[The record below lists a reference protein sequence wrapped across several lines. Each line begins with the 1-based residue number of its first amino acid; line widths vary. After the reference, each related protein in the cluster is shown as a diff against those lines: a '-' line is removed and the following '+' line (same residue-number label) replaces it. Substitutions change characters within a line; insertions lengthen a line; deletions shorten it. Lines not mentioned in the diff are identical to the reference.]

1 MNDLIIVLLLVAFN
15 GFFVAAEFALV
26 KIRMA
31 EIEVMVQDGSR
42 IAQTVRNILQNL
54 DTYLSSCQ
62 LGVTLGSLGLGWFS
76 ERTVAALLEPLVL
89 SLGFSAATAHLIAI
103 PLALVVM
110 TFLLITAGELV
121 PKFVALQKYR
131 QVALVIGIPLVLFYR
146 VFRPFIWLLNV
157 SANLMLRCLGIRVI
171 DAHGESFTESELRI
185 ALVSMVAGGHVS
197 RRERRIMENVLDLE
211 EKVARRYMLPRNQIV
226 FVNQNDPTEEKLRVV
241 AESGHT
247 RFPLCDEDLDQII
260 GIIHVKDLMKGLYD
274 EDQFASL
281 ESIAREPLFLPE
293 TIRLDALLLEFQRR
307 NSVLAV
313 LVDEFGTVSGMIT
326 LENVLE
332 ELVGPIQ
339 DEFDSEAPLIV
350 RTGPHRFEVDAS
362 CPVDQVVRACGLEL
376 PDELTSDTTGGVM
389 TELLGHIPRQGEQV
403 RAGTHLM
410 TALRVEPTRVQRLR
424 IDRMAGMTD
433 AAETD
438 AGTGN
443 G

>member
-1 MNDLIIVLLLVAFN
+1 MTDLIIVLLLVAFN

-26 KIRMA
+26 KIRLSD
-31 EIEVMVQDGSR
+31 IEVLAQEGSR
-42 IAQTVRNILQNL
+42 TAQVVRNILHSL

-89 SLGFSAATAHLIAI
+89 SLGFSAETSHLIAMPVAFVI
-103 PLALVVM
+103 M

-131 QVALVIGIPLVLFYR
+131 QVAMAIGIPLVVFYR

-157 SANLMLRCLGIRVI
+157 SANLMLRCIGIRVSNE
-171 DAHGESFTESELRI
+171 HGGSITEPELRMT
-185 ALVSMVAGGHVS
+185 LVTMVAGGHVT

-226 FVNQNDPTEEKLRVV
+226 YLNQNDAKETKLRVI

-247 RFPLCDEDLDQII
+247 RFPLCNEDLDQIV
-260 GIIHVKDLMKGLYD
+260 GIVHVKDLFRHLFD
-274 EDQFASL
+274 ERGSSSL
-281 ESIAREPLFLPE
+281 EEIARDPLFLPE

-307 NSVLAV
+307 NTVLAV

-350 RTGPHRFEVDAS
+350 RTGPHRFEVEAS
-362 CPVDQVVRACGLEL
+362 CPVDQVIRACGLQL

-389 TELLGHIPRQGEQV
+389 IELLGHIPRQGEQV
-403 RAGTHLM
+403 RAGAHLM
-410 TALRVEPTRVQRLR
+410 TALRVLPTRVQRLR
-424 IDRMAGMTD
+424 IDRMAGSD
-433 AAETD
+433 DDE
-438 AGTGN
+438 AGDG
-443 G
+443 

>member
-1 MNDLIIVLLLVAFN
+1 MTDLIIVLLLVAFN

-26 KIRMA
+26 KIRLS
-31 EIEVMVQDGSR
+31 EIEVLAKDGSKT
-42 IAQTVRNILQNL
+42 AQIVRNILHSL

-89 SLGFSAATAHLIAI
+89 SLGFSAETSHLIAI
-103 PLALVVM
+103 PVAFAIM

-131 QVALVIGIPLVLFYR
+131 QVALAIGIPLVVFYK

-157 SANLMLRCLGIRVI
+157 SANLMLRCLGIRI
-171 DAHGESFTESELRI
+171 SNEQLGSITEPELRMT
-185 ALVSMVAGGHVS
+185 LVTMVAGGHVS

-226 FVNQNDPTEEKLRVV
+226 YLNQHDDRETKLRVV

-247 RFPLCDEDLDQII
+247 RFPLCNEDLDQVV
-260 GIIHVKDLMKGLYD
+260 GIVHVKDLFRNLFD
-274 EDQFASL
+274 EQGSSSL
-281 ESIAREPLFLPE
+281 EEIARDPLFLPE

-307 NSVLAV
+307 NTMLAV

-350 RTGPHRFEVDAS
+350 RTGPHRFEVEAS
-362 CPVDQVVRACGLEL
+362 CPVDQVTRACGLQL

-389 TELLGHIPRQGEQV
+389 IELLGHIPRQGEQV
-403 RAGTHLM
+403 RAGAHLM

-424 IDRMAGMTD
+424 IDRMAD
-433 AAETD
+433 LAETD
-438 AGTGN
+438 EEDTGD